1 MAHGNA
7 KRVGLVSSSNQ
18 RVVRMRLVGHDAV
31 GGDVLAAVGLD
42 ADETVAAGGFKVQV
56 FPDKL
61 LPSQRV
67 LAARQSYRRWF
78 ATVHSNAAPV
88 RSLKRLR
95 TA

>member
-7 KRVGLVSSSNQ
+7 KRVGPVSSSNK
-18 RVVRMRLVGHDAV
+18 RVVRMRRVGHDAV

-42 ADETVAAGGFKVQV
+42 ADEIVAAGGFKVQV

-61 LPSQRV
+61 LPAQRV

-88 RSLKRLR
+88 RSLKRPR